1 MIRMIDPAS
10 KVIECVLNFF
20 GIPSCEEVVVSSEVR
35 AKSAEKG
42 LQFAWASTVAFWVR
56 DLELVFRFRAWCWWL
71 HFRVLEEYRDEF
83 PLLLQHVSHIG
94 HGDLGFNG
102 VAAIIVVVVAVAVI
116 SGFRLFV
123 VVIGIVIFTLAPVDL
138 GLW

>member
-10 KVIECVLNFF
+10 KVIERILNFV
-20 GIPSCEEVVVSSEVR
+20 GIPSWEEVVVSSEVR
-35 AKSAEKG
+35 AKSVEKG
-42 LQFAWASTVAFWVR
+42 LQFVWASTVACWEC
-56 DLELVFRFRAWCWWL
+56 DLELVLRFRVWCWWL

-83 PLLLQHVSHIG
+83 PLLFQHVSHIG

-102 VAAIIVVVVAVAVI
+102 VAVIMVVVAVI
-116 SGFRLFV
+116 SGFGLIL
-123 VVIGIVIFTLAPVDL
+123 VVIGIVIITLVSVDL